1 MNQRLEELYK
11 EMNERHSGELAGIAS
26 QDSVGENTAVK
37 SQKILSEDSSHY
49 ILIKRNESQQDDKQ
63 EGGNISY
70 SNRFFKTKTDTKSS
84 NFSFEW
90 TKTLYRNN
98 VKCVTVL
105 FTFSKS

>member
-98 VKCVTVL
+98 FKCVTVL

>member
-63 EGGNISY
+63 EGGNGQL
-70 SNRFFKTKTDTKSS
+70 FKQMKTDTK
-84 NFSFEW
+84 
-90 TKTLYRNN
+90 
-98 VKCVTVL
+98 
-105 FTFSKS
+105 